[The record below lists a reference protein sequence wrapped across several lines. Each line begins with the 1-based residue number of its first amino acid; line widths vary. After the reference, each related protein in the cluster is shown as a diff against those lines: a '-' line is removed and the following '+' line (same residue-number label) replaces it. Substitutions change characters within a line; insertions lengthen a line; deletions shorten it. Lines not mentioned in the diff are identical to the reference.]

1 MLAVRDVP
9 VPPAFYTVPEHTD
22 SLGDEVAGL
31 AAEIGFAPDP
41 EQRLMLDAMY
51 ALKPGSGNEWA
62 AFEAVVICVRQNMKT
77 GLFKMAGIADLWLF
91 DDRLVVWTAHLF
103 RTTQEAFLDIKILIE
118 SNPILSRR
126 VKKIYEGNGDESV
139 ELMSGARMN
148 FLARSKT
155 GGRGLTG
162 SKVFLDEGFALAAG
176 EIGSLYPTLA
186 TIPGAQIRIGSSAG
200 LATSE
205 ILRGVRDRGR
215 KGDPDLAYGEWCDD
229 LPGDCEREGC
239 EHARPGTAGFVPG
252 CRLDDRRRWQRA
264 NPQMNRRIP
273 ESRIA
278 SFRRSMPPEEFG
290 REFMGYWDDPAGD
303 AAIPGS
309 AWAARYADAK
319 ILPSGSMFAL
329 DVSPKMT
336 HSAIAV
342 AGPSSKGGLRGELLM
357 RENETELDY
366 RPGTDWVVPA
376 FADLK
381 TRIPGLVVAY
391 AANGQAKSLIPDIEA
406 LGIRTE
412 KVEAAEIGAACGLLY
427 KLATKGGISHSGQ
440 IELSES
446 IAAAQWRDTGEGAQV
461 WGRRKS
467 GEITGTYALTFAI
480 WKAHQGRK
488 YNVLDSID

>member
-1 MLAVRDVP
+1 VREVP
-9 VPPAFYTVPEHTD
+9 VPPAFYTVPEYTD
-22 SLGDEVAGL
+22 TLGDEVAGL
-31 AAEIGFAPDP
+31 ATEIGYAPDP

-103 RTTQEAFLDIKILIE
+103 RTTQEAFLDIKLLIE
-118 SNPILSRR
+118 MNPIMSRR

-162 SKVFLDEGFALAAG
+162 AKVFLDEGFALSAG

-229 LPGDCEREGC
+229 LPGGCLRTDCE
-239 EHARPGTAGFVPG
+239 HHRPGTPGFVEG
-252 CRLDDRRRWQRA
+252 CKLDDRRRWQRG

-278 SFRRSMPPEEFG
+278 SFRRSMPPAEFG
-290 REFMGYWDDPAGD
+290 REFMGYWDDPSGD
-303 AAIPGS
+303 SAIP
-309 AWAARYADAK
+309 AVKWAARYDADAQ
-319 ILPSGSMFAL
+319 IAAGQVFAL

-336 HSAIAV
+336 YAAINV
-342 AGPSSKGGLRGELLM
+342 AGHSGDGIHTELLM
-357 RENETELDY
+357 REGEEELDY
-366 RPGTDWVVPA
+366 RPGTEWVVPA
-376 FADLK
+376 LKDLK
-381 TRIPGLVVAY
+381 TRIPNLTVAI
-391 AANGQAKSLIPDIEA
+391 AANGQAKSLAPDLRA
-406 LGIRTE
+406 AGIT
-412 KVEAAEIGAACGLLY
+412 VEEISGQDVASACGLLY
-427 KLATKGGISHSGQ
+427 KLADQGGLTHSGQ
-440 IELSES
+440 PEL
-446 IAAAQWRDTGEGAQV
+446 AASVAAGQWRDTGEGAQV

-467 GEITGTYALTFAI
+467 GEITGLYATTLAV
-480 WKAHQGRK
+480 WVAHRGIGLMHPVN
-488 YNVLDSID
+488 NVW